1 MSHAAALP
9 LSKTVSIRAT
19 LTTLACQV
27 KAIPDGFVC
36 FLPAANAAER
46 LFAADFRIL
55 R

>member
-1 MSHAAALP
+1 MSHVAALP

-27 KAIPDGFVC
+27 KAIPDGFIRI
-36 FLPAANAAER
+36 LPAANAAQR
-46 LFAADFRIL
+46 QFAEVFRIL